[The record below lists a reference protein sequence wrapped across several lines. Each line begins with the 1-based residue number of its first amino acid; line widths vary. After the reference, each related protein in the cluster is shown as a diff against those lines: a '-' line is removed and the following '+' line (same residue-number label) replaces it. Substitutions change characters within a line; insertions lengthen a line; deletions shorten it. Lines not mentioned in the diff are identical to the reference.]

1 MGTIYINGQEVV
13 SYANGEVKDKTGR
26 FLACYNETNG
36 EIYYKASVA
45 NNYFA
50 TYRNGRI
57 YRKNGFTESEVGK
70 IISERDWNGY
80 DGKILDTSGNAVAF
94 YRGEECVGLA
104 AAAAV
109 SVFHLDN
116 SGTSDSKTKDSN
128 SNDVQTNISE
138 NSNVSTSESGG
149 GCISAI
155 IGILTAILLFVPI
168 LLWNF
173 LPLVLCIG
181 SFAIVILDDVIDF
194 NNDVDSLIIG
204 LLIIYI
210 PIMLSGICNI
220 LINFNSIREKITKK
234 QANFCR
240 LIHNAGIILSL
251 ITRYIYNCSFAMGS
265 SLSLAPKPTPLG
277 FFFGILSSVILWITP
292 IITYIFLRKCKK
304 L

>member
-1 MGTIYINGQEVV
+1 MGRLYYNNRTIGYYHGSYVTVNYSDTKAVAKYDKGLITVNGHYIALCDAEGYI
-13 SYANGEVKDKTGR
+13 YAESNK
-26 FLACYNETNG
+26 
-36 EIYYKASVA
+36 SVA
-45 NNYFA
+45 LARCKDGLVYDLN
-50 TYRNGRI
+50 
-57 YRKNGFTESEVGK
+57 KS
-70 IISERDWNGY
+70 GY
-80 DGKILDTSGNAVAF
+80 NVIARYDSDMYG
-94 YRGEECVGLA
+94 

-109 SVFHLDN
+109 ASLILHLDN

-128 SNDVQTNISE
+128 SNNVQTNISE

-251 ITRYIYNCSFAMGS
+251 ITIYIYNCSFAMGS

>member
-1 MGTIYINGQEVV
+1 MGRLYIKEMIGDSTIGYFQNGDVTKGDSSKLMSDSSVV
-13 SYANGEVKDKTGR
+13 LKYRDGNI
-26 FLACYNETNG
+26 YNEWMGSLLSNQIAYCDQYGNIYAGNG
-36 EIYYKASVA
+36 GGAVLAKCENGVVYDHGGYGKREIARYEGDMY
-45 NNYFA
+45 
-50 TYRNGRI
+50 G
-57 YRKNGFTESEVGK
+57 
-70 IISERDWNGY
+70 
-80 DGKILDTSGNAVAF
+80 
-94 YRGEECVGLA
+94 

-109 SVFHLDN
+109 AALILNLGDN
-116 SGTSDSKTKDSN
+116 GKSTDSYRSNAQTDSSGN
-128 SNDVQTNISE
+128 SNAS
-138 NSNVSTSESGG
+138 SSESG

-251 ITRYIYNCSFAMGS
+251 ITRYIYNCSFARGS